1 MKFTIWREGDGGFVL
16 KRGDEPIRQGDTCF
30 RLIECPGW
38 EQAIA
43 ELHRFMDQRQKDMA
57 PSA

>member
-1 MKFTIWREGDGGFVL
+1 LKFTIWREGDGNFVL

-30 RLIECPGW
+30 KLIECKDW
-38 EQAIA
+38 TQANA
-43 ELHRFMDQRQKDMA
+43 ELHRFMDQRAKDMP